1 MSNRLELIA
10 SFVSD
15 GVGVCDVGT
24 DHAYLPALIAKRGYS
39 GNIIATDINEGP
51 ILKARRNL
59 QAEGLS
65 EIVKLYMCDG
75 LDAVSPCDIDT
86 IIIAG
91 MGGDTMTGILDRAEW
106 CQEKC
111 KRLILQPATKPEI
124 LRFWLINNG
133 FIIASERQILEN
145 DTLYQVIVA
154 EPGTDRRYLD
164 SELYTGKFELICES
178 EYFDELLTTH
188 IKRFD
193 SAKRSLAEAK
203 REGLDSWAAMIAVM
217 SDELKRMMEI
227 KYENG

>member
-10 SFVSD
+10 SFVTD

-24 DHAYLPALIAKRGYS
+24 DHAYLPALIAKSGYS

-59 QAEGLS
+59 VAEGLS
-65 EIVKLYMCDG
+65 EKVKLYMCDG

-106 CQEKC
+106 CQSKC

-133 FIIASERQILEN
+133 FMIVSESQIVEN
-145 DTLYQVIVA
+145 DTLYQIIVA
-154 EPGTDRRYLD
+154 EPGADRRYLD
-164 SELYTGKFELICES
+164 SELYIGKFELICDS
-178 EYFDELLTTH
+178 LHFDELVNTH

-193 SAKRSLAEAK
+193 SAKKSLAEAK
-203 REGLDSWAAMIAVM
+203 REGLDSWADMIANM
-217 SDELKRMMEI
+217 SDELKRIMEI
-227 KYENG
+227 KYENC